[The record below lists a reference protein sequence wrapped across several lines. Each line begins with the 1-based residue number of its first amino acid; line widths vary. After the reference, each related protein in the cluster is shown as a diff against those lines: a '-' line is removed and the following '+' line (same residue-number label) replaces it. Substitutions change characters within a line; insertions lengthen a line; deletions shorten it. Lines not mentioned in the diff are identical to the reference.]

1 MNSQTR
7 LHARH
12 QLDQR
17 LSSLKARGTWAPP
30 PKGWIRAIRDAL
42 GMSAAQLGD
51 RLGVKQQTIDAL
63 EKSEASGAIQ
73 LKTLQRAAAALD
85 CTLVYAFVPK
95 TSLEETVQSRAR
107 ELAVR
112 DLSRVDHTMRLED
125 QQVDA
130 EGADARI
137 DDYIRNVLK
146 DRDLWNESPTTRH
159 R

>member
-7 LHARH
+7 RRARH
-12 QLDQR
+12 HLDQR
-17 LSSLKARGTWAPP
+17 LSSLKPKASLRPP

-51 RLGVKQQTIDAL
+51 RLGVTQQTINAF
-63 EKSEASGAIQ
+63 EKSEANGAIQ
-73 LKTLQRAAAALD
+73 LKTLVRAAAALD

-95 TSLEETVQSRAR
+95 TSLEETVQSRALQ
-107 ELAVR
+107 LAAR
-112 DLSRVDHTMRLED
+112 DLARVDHTMKLEA

-146 DRDLWNESPTTRH
+146 DRDLWKGP
-159 R
+159 